1 MSRRELP
8 PAQVQWRYMVCEDT
22 GERYVPV
29 AAFSDGE
36 DLKFFISASE
46 GIFEGE
52 LLPFEWDAEL
62 GAWAPL
68 CLRS

>member
-1 MSRRELP
+1 
-8 PAQVQWRYMVCEDT
+8 MVCEDT

-36 DLKFFISASE
+36 DLKFFVTASE
-46 GIFEGE
+46 GIFEGD